1 MNFIKSDL
9 NVSYKIY
16 QDVEHNNIKYSLSIN
31 HKILEIK
38 LIKDNIYNVKFNNC
52 FNLNCHTLLLKE
64 NKILFFINNI
74 EIAEYLI

>member
-16 QDVEHNNIKYSLSIN
+16 QDLDNNNIQYSLSIN

-38 LIKDNIYNVKFNNC
+38 LVKNDIYNVKFNNY
-52 FNLNCHTLLLKE
+52 FNLNCNVILLKKD
-64 NKILFFINNI
+64 KILFFINNI

>member
-1 MNFIKSDL
+1 MNFIKSEI

-16 QDVEHNNIKYSLSIN
+16 QDVEQNNTKYSLSFN

-38 LIKDNIYNVKFNNC
+38 LIKDDLYNVKFNNY
-52 FNLNCHTLLLKE
+52 FNLNCNILLLKE
-64 NKILFFINNI
+64 DKILVFINNI

>member
-9 NVSYKIY
+9 NVAYKIY
-16 QDVEHNNIKYSLSIN
+16 QDVDNNYIKYSLSIN

-38 LIKDNIYNVKFNNC
+38 LIKDNFYNVKFNNY
-52 FNLNCHTLLLKE
+52 FNLNCNTILLKQ

>member
-9 NVSYKIY
+9 NVAYKIY
-16 QDVEHNNIKYSLSIN
+16 QDVDNNYIKYSLSIN

-38 LIKDNIYNVKFNNC
+38 LIKDNFYNIKFNNY
-52 FNLNCHTLLLKE
+52 FNLNCNTILLKQ
-64 NKILFFINNI
+64 NKVLFFIDNT

>member
-38 LIKDNIYNVKFNNC
+38 LIKDNIYNVKFNNY
-52 FNLNCHTLLLKE
+52 FNLNCNTLLLKK

>member
-9 NVSYKIY
+9 NTSYKIY
-16 QDVEHNNIKYSLSIN
+16 QDVEHNNIKYSLSVN
-31 HKILEIK
+31 HKILEIR
-38 LIKDNIYNVKFNNC
+38 LIKDGIYNVKFNNY
-52 FNLNCHTLLLKE
+52 FDLNCNTLLLKQ